1 MKETWDTLTNEEL
14 CIEYQKTRDNILF
27 EYFLSRNHGL
37 MMDYLNPIIR
47 KYPEQKDGLEQA
59 GRTAMWEAMCK
70 FDPMKEVKFS
80 TYVHYFFRKNVWR
93 HRHEEI
99 NLIKIPINLL
109 TKLDEVREKV
119 PYAVFGAESMDKT
132 IYDTSDSGHETTLEE
147 TIAADQP
154 DPLELAIQEERGRIL
169 LKILSKLRPR
179 ESTCIQMY
187 YGLNGYKQ
195 HTLQMIGKE
204 YGVTRERIRQI
215 LTKALKRIK
224 SYYLKEK
231 YDDEE

>member
-1 MKETWDTLTNEEL
+1 MKETWDALTNEEL

-27 EYFLSRNHGL
+27 EYFLSRNYGL

-47 KYPEQKDGLEQA
+47 KHPEQKDNLEQV

-70 FDPMKEVKFS
+70 FDHLKEVKFS
-80 TYVHYFFRKNVWR
+80 TYINYFFRKNVW
-93 HRHEEI
+93 HHWHEEV

-119 PYAVFGAESMDKT
+119 PYAVFEAESMNKT
-132 IYDTSDSGHETTLEE
+132 ICDSGEGGYEITLEE
-147 TIAADQP
+147 MIPADQP
-154 DPLELAIQEERGRIL
+154 DPLELAIQEEQSRII

-179 ESTCIQMY
+179 ESKCVQMY

-195 HTLQMIGKE
+195 HTLQMISDE
-204 YGVTRERIRQI
+204 YGVSRERIRQI
-215 LTKALKRIK
+215 LSKALRRIK
-224 SYYLKEK
+224 CYYLEEK
-231 YDDEE
+231 YNDEE